1 MSHSE
6 IKELIKAKKLMREGR
21 IKEAYQIILEFE
33 NKGDLTAQELLSYK
47 LLKANL
53 LYKSMKYSEAII
65 YTNEL
70 LQESQKQGDL
80 LTYLDALMIISFVN
94 VMLGNVSKSED
105 LIKKA
110 DNLFKKIKET
120 STIDLR
126 ERKSFLVRIKANIC
140 TWKGEIHRSLELNK
154 KAFELAKD
162 SKNKE
167 LISASLINIAEKY
180 DLLGDYDN
188 AILYAERAIEIQYQ
202 PWLIYPLG
210 FIIDILLDKGDIEG
224 ANPYFQQISEIRE
237 KDKSKR
243 NDSLYRYYKA
253 VLLKTSLRSKNRVK
267 SEKLLKQII
276 DNEDISGGIKSFWAK
291 KRIFAIINLCDLL
304 LIELR
309 ITNYPEIIDEI
320 QLYIQKLLNFA
331 EKQQSYWILC
341 ETHLL
346 QARLALISLDIREA
360 RQFLTQAQI
369 LAEKYGLN
377 QLAIKISNEHDELLK
392 KLEIWENLK
401 KSEATL
407 TERMELAG
415 INEQMDSMLRK
426 RVVEPDD
433 IQDEES
439 VVILII
445 SQGGI
450 PIFSQSFVEG
460 WSFQDHLFG
469 GFLSAINSFSDEMFS
484 QGLDRA
490 IFGEYT
496 IIMNVISPFI
506 ICYLFKGQSFLA
518 QQRTKHFIDAIQ
530 NDKKIWE
537 TIKKYYQTNRLI
549 HVKDIPS
556 LDLLVNEIFIKR
568 EILLI

>member
-6 IKELIKAKKLMREGR
+6 IKELIKTKKLMREGR
-21 IKEAYQIILEFE
+21 NKEAYQIILGLEKKE
-33 NKGDLTAQELLSYK
+33 NFTAEELLLHK
-47 LLKANL
+47 LLKANF

-65 YTNEL
+65 YTDEL
-70 LQESQKQGDL
+70 LLESQKQGDL
-80 LTYLDALMIISFVN
+80 LTYLDALMIKSFSN

-110 DNLFKKIKET
+110 DNLFKKIKGT

-140 TWKGEIHRSLELNK
+140 TWRGEIHRSLELNK

-167 LISASLINIAEKY
+167 LISTSLINIAEKY
-180 DLLGDYDN
+180 GLLGDYDN
-188 AILYAERAIEIQYQ
+188 AILYAKRAIEIQYS

-224 ANPYFQQISEIRE
+224 ANRYLQQISEIRE

-243 NDSLYRYYKA
+243 NDAIYRYYKA

-320 QLYIQKLLNFA
+320 QPYIQKLLNFA
-331 EKQQSYWILC
+331 EQQHSYWILC

-346 QARLALISLDIREA
+346 QAKLSLLTFDIQKAKR
-360 RQFLTQAQI
+360 FLTQAQQI
-369 LAEKYGLN
+369 AERVGLT
-377 QLAIKISNEHDELLK
+377 QLSTKIAKENDDLLK
-392 KLEIWENLK
+392 KEDLWEKL
-401 KSEATL
+401 KSEDASMAD
-407 TERMELAG
+407 RFELARLDELIEVMTQKRTG
-415 INEQMDSMLRK
+415 ITSQVREE
-426 RVVEPDD
+426 RVTITKEKKICLVCKGEVLKFSYICECGALYCDNCARA
-433 IQDEES
+433 
-439 VVILII
+439 LINLENVCWVCE
-445 SQGGI
+445 I
-450 PIFSQSFVEG
+450 PIDPLKPVKPYTE
-460 WSFQDHLFG
+460 D
-469 GFLSAINSFSDEMFS
+469 
-484 QGLDRA
+484 
-490 IFGEYT
+490 GEEN
-496 IIMNVISPFI
+496 IIET
-506 ICYLFKGQSFLA
+506 
-518 QQRTKHFIDAIQ
+518 TKR
-530 NDKKIWE
+530 K
-537 TIKKYYQTNRLI
+537 
-549 HVKDIPS
+549 
-556 LDLLVNEIFIKR
+556 
-568 EILLI
+568 